1 MVMSRVAFIAGLCS
15 SACVTTLDTSE
26 VSTDDRTLSDEGT
39 FVETEEGADICTVLP
54 ACGVCAHICDGTLAD
69 YVPAGVC
76 AAIRCE
82 LTDGR
87 SVTVHACH

>member
-1 MVMSRVAFIAGLCS
+1 MTMLRIALLAILGGPG
-15 SACVTTLDTSE
+15 CVTTLDTSE
-26 VSTDDRTLSDEGT
+26 VSSDDRTLTDEGT
-39 FVETEEGADICTVLP
+39 FAASEEGADICTVLP
-54 ACGVCAHICDGTLAD
+54 SCGLCSHICDGTLAD

-87 SVTVHACH
+87 TVTVHACH